1 MKAHFVSE
9 QTANKCKPERGWM
22 GSVCPQI
29 PPTLNCCRTSPARS
43 RGRTWKCLTQSH
55 FHLQLA
61 LVIGGQ
67 RALQEAFYTI
77 QVFFSC
83 CLLVSVLPSHEKSCF
98 ISEFEWGSY
107 LSRVQCLWSSVA
119 AWVNLSEMLCLLNEA
134 WSCMTKFF
142 ITMTGISNQISCASL

>member
-1 MKAHFVSE
+1 MNIDMKAHFVSG
-9 QTANKCKPERGWM
+9 QLINASLGGAGWE
-22 GSVCPQI
+22 VCAHRYLQPFV
-29 PPTLNCCRTSPARS
+29 ARS

-61 LVIGGQ
+61 LVSCGQ

-83 CLLVSVLPSHEKSCF
+83 CLLVSVLPPHEKSCF

-107 LSRVQCLWSSVA
+107 LSVLQCLGSSIA
-119 AWVNLSEMLCLLNEA
+119 AWMNLSEMLCLLNEA

-142 ITMTGISNQISCASL
+142 ITMTGISNQISCASM